1 MRVFLSHAHS
11 DAPLANRI
19 ASELSK
25 NGIEVWDADRELL
38 PGDNPASETAR
49 ALAGSEAM
57 VVLLTP
63 SALNSLHVM
72 REMSF
77 ALGAKKFKNRL
88 IPVAIRSSGDSP
100 MEGVPWIV
108 RKLPWVE
115 LEDIG
120 VEVPDVT
127 PIAEAI
133 LSHA

>member
-1 MRVFLSHAHS
+1 MKVFLSHAHS

-19 ASELSK
+19 VNELSK
-25 NGIEVWDADRELL
+25 NGLDVWDADRELL

-49 ALAGSEAM
+49 ALEESDAM

-63 SALNSLHVM
+63 AALNAPHVM
-72 REMSF
+72 RELSF
-77 ALGAKKFKNRL
+77 ALGAKNFRNRL
-88 IPVAIRSSGDSP
+88 IPVALRSSGDLP
-100 MEGVPWIV
+100 VEGVPWIV

-120 VEVPDVT
+120 EEAPEVT

-133 LSHA
+133 LDHA